1 MIVAFIFGD
10 KLLTFTI
17 IVVNVILQK
26 EYKLPSGLVSF
37 YFAVLTILV
46 IINKS
51 KTLYKKNREIII
63 T

>member
-1 MIVAFIFGD
+1 LIVAFIFGD

-17 IVVNVILQK
+17 IVLDFILQK
-26 EYKLPSGLVSF
+26 KYKLPFGLISS
-37 YFAVLTILV
+37 YFAVLSILV